1 MTARYSIRH
10 ELEFTY
16 ESAVTGSVITLFLAP
31 ARNLRQ
37 LVRSFSL
44 STDPGGSIFTFTGPY
59 GNRGH
64 FFDRPSPHHKLHIR
78 ALSEVDVIPE
88 PRLPESLGSLT
99 WAALEAAIQAP
110 EQWIMLQPSH
120 FARPLSA
127 TLKRFMK
134 EFRIE
139 KGYTPLGSIQKLKA
153 GLRSAF
159 IYEPGST
166 TAQSPI
172 DHILESRRG
181 VCQDYAHVMISILR
195 SWGIPSR
202 YVSGY
207 LGSDGSAGGRSE
219 SHAWVECWLP
229 DAGWF
234 GVDPVNDGDCD
245 ERHIQVAV
253 GRDYSDFPPVRGIF
267 SGMLDSKLVT
277 HVEIAR
283 QKLD

>member
-10 ELEFTY
+10 ELKFTY
-16 ESAVTGSVITLFLAP
+16 EGTVTGSVLTLFLVP

-37 LVRSFSL
+37 LVRNFSL
-44 STDPGGSIFTFTGPY
+44 NTDPGGAIFTFSAPY
-59 GNRGH
+59 GNQGH
-64 FFDRPSPHHKLHIR
+64 FFDRPSPHHELHIR
-78 ALSEVDVIPE
+78 TISEVDVVSQP
-88 PRLPESLGSLT
+88 PLPDSLETLN
-99 WAALEAAIQAP
+99 WDALEASIQDP
-110 EQWIMLQPSH
+110 QQWIMLQPSH
-120 FARPLSA
+120 FAQPSSS

-134 EFRIE
+134 KFGIE
-139 KGYTPLGSIQKLKA
+139 KGNTPLNSIQKLKST
-153 GLRSAF
+153 LRTAF
-159 IYEPGST
+159 VYEPGST

-172 DHILESRRG
+172 DHILEGGRG

-207 LGSDGSAGGRSE
+207 LGSDSGHGGRSE

-229 DAGWF
+229 GTGWF

-267 SGMLDSKLVT
+267 SGMLDSKLTT
-277 HVEIAR
+277 HVEVIR
-283 QKLD
+283 QELN